1 MTQKQ
6 IPEIENAMR
15 TYMQANNIELD
26 DAQFKQALMQ
36 QLFQMM
42 EALEQEVRF
51 KIGASWIVDRTF
63 TKVLLRVLNV
73 L

>member
-42 EALEQEVRF
+42 EALEQEVRSE
-51 KIGASWIVDRTF
+51 IGAS
-63 TKVLLRVLNV
+63 
-73 L
+73 

>member
-1 MTQKQ
+1 MMQKQ

-42 EALEQEVRF
+42 EALEQEVRPSLDQ
-51 KIGASWIVDRTF
+51 ISA
-63 TKVLLRVLNV
+63 
-73 L
+73 